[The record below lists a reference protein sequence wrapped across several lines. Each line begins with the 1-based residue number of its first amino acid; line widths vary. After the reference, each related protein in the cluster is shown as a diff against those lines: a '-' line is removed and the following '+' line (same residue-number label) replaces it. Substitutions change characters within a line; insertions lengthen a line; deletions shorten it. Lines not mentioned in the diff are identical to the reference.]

1 MNFVR
6 GEQFLNWL
14 WPRGLESTYPEEVRA
29 RVERLVRVASL
40 RARRGMDD
48 TRRDAAILGAV
59 DLRQALV
66 LSIRAHGVAE
76 GDGDRADSAARFA
89 ELFDRY
95 GPAGI
100 DRPTVVAALGAT
112 SPLYFEDLRPDA
124 LAVHRGA
131 LAKAGAWLRAC
142 LDTRSAAYLR
152 GSRLGRILAAGLV
165 IAFLGCKVSARF
177 GPVDV
182 ALGKPVSASGFVGG
196 SGRGL
201 VDGIKDGSVGVQTT
215 VSEHP
220 WVQIDLTRT
229 YDIRR
234 IVIYNRG
241 DRNLDDGLP
250 YDLEVSDDQR
260 DYRLVAHRDEAFGD
274 GSLGAP
280 SWTVKARLRARYV
293 RLRALHYIALS
304 EVEVLAPK

>member
-6 GEQFLNWL
+6 GAQFLNWL
-14 WPRGLESTYPEEVRA
+14 WPRGLESTYPEDVRV
-29 RVERLVRVASL
+29 RVERLVRAASL

-66 LSIRAHGVAE
+66 LAIRANWVAE
-76 GDGDRADSAARFA
+76 GDGDVADFAARFD
-89 ELFDRY
+89 ELVDRD
-95 GPAGI
+95 GPAGV
-100 DRPTVVAALGAT
+100 DRPTVVAALRAT
-112 SPLYFEDLRPDA
+112 SPLYFEDLKPDA
-124 LAVHRGA
+124 LAVHRRA
-131 LAKAGAWLRAC
+131 LARAGAWLRAS
-142 LDTRSAAYLR
+142 LDTRSAVYLR

-165 IAFLGCKVSARF
+165 MSFLGSRVAARF

-182 ALGKPVSASGFVGG
+182 ALGMPVSANGFVGG

-201 VDGIKDGSVGVQTT
+201 VDGIRDGRVGAQTT
-215 VSEHP
+215 ESEHP

-234 IVIYNRG
+234 VVIYNRG

-260 DYRLVAHRDEAFGD
+260 EYRLVAHRDEPFGD

-280 SWTVKARLRARYV
+280 PWTVKTRLRARYV
-293 RLRALHYIALS
+293 RLRALHSIALS
-304 EVEVLAPK
+304 EVGVMALK